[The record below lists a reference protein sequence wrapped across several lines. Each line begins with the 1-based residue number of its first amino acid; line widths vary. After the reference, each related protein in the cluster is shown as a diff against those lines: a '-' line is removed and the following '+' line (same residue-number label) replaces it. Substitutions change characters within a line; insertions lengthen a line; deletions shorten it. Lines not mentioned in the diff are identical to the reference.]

1 MTSVF
6 DLIERV
12 HLEDAI
18 DQLHDQG
25 IYDFYD
31 ALEPRTPPDKGF
43 TNLKLVLHCK
53 SHTPRSCKNFNP
65 IERYDSFL

>member
-6 DLIERV
+6 DLIGRV

-25 IYDFYD
+25 FYDFYD

-43 TNLKLVLHCK
+43 TNLKSYTSILQKH
-53 SHTPRSCKNFNP
+53 FDP

>member
-43 TNLKLVLHCK
+43 TNLK
-53 SHTPRSCKNFNP
+53 
-65 IERYDSFL
+65 